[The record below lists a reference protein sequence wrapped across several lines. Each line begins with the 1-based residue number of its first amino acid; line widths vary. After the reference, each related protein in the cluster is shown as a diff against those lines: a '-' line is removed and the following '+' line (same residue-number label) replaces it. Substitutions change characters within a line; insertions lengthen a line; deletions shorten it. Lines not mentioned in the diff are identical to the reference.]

1 MDSRPVILIADDEP
15 AATRLV
21 VRSLT
26 AEGFNVATARDGR
39 EAIERVW
46 DLNPDLLLLDDQMPE
61 LSGLDVLRELRA
73 THPVRIILMSGQDA
87 VTKVT
92 EALDLGADDVVSK
105 PFAAPELAAR
115 IRAVLRR
122 RWHLLR
128 GRRRIGAAVA
138 DLDTRELIVGD
149 QAVAPDR
156 KEWRLLERLLA
167 ADGGI
172 VTHDELLVAAF
183 GPAYVGDAAYLRLW
197 IGQLRRR
204 LGIPAWSE
212 GPIRTIPGLG
222 YQLDPDGDM
231 PVRRVRRPRAPSSR
245 PRRGRHRNEA
255 T

>member
-1 MDSRPVILIADDEP
+1 MDSRPIILVADDEL
-15 AATRLV
+15 AASRLV

-26 AEGFNVATARDGR
+26 EEGFQVASARSGR

-46 DLNPDLLLLDDQMPE
+46 DLNPDMLLLDDQMPD

-73 THPVRIILMSGQDA
+73 THPVRIILLSGNDS
-87 VTKVT
+87 VTQVT
-92 EALDLGADDVVSK
+92 EALDLGADDVVTK

-122 RWHLLR
+122 RWHLLK
-128 GRRRIGAAVA
+128 GRRRIGSAVA
-138 DLDTRELIVGD
+138 DLDRQQLIVD
-149 QAVAPDR
+149 EQLVAPDR

-172 VTHDELLVAAF
+172 VTHDELLLAGF

-204 LGIPAWSE
+204 LGVAAWEE

-222 YQLDPDGDM
+222 YRLDPDGAV
-231 PVRRVRRPRAPSSR
+231 PVRRLRRRRGLASR
-245 PRRGRHRNEA
+245 PG
-255 T
+255 